1 MNLPE
6 IKSRIRTFPALP
18 GVYLMKDAG
27 GKIVYVGKAKN
38 LRSRVRSYFRAGGDG
53 RPSIPHLLA
62 RLDQVEFV
70 VTDTEKEALLLENTL
85 IKKHRPLY
93 NIYFRDDKTF
103 PSLRLDPREKFPRL
117 SIVRRTKADG
127 CVYFGPYS
135 SPVAMKSALK
145 VAQRLFPLRLCSD
158 NVFRHRSR
166 PCLYYQMGR
175 CPAPCVGLIAPEKYR
190 EAAEQLALFL
200 RGRQPALLKSLR
212 EKMREEAAALRFE
225 QAAAVRELIKAIEE
239 TVDRQKMS
247 AVKKLDQDAI
257 ALARRGEEAV
267 VQVFHLRQ
275 GKMTGGR
282 SEYFP
287 RAHPDD
293 AEALESFLA
302 QFYAGE
308 RPVPDEI
315 LLSAPLREAA
325 VIKAVLREKKGRQ
338 VSIRA
343 PVTGPKRRLVELAMK
358 NASLALLRS
367 GADPAEGG
375 LLATVRSQLGLR
387 NLPRRVECFD
397 ISNLSGREA
406 AGSMAV
412 FVDGK
417 KSPSDYR
424 RFRIRAPS
432 QSDDYGMMREVLSR
446 RYERVKREGNPPDLV
461 LVDGGKGQLGEA
473 MKTLSRLR
481 MDSPDMAGLAKERE
495 RGGERVIDRVY
506 LPGSAGP
513 LFLPP
518 GSPALRFLMRV
529 RDEAHR
535 FAIAYHRQLR
545 RAAVIKKKPRI
556 TSSLIEEGRRSR
568 CQARSRSAA
577 STPAGFSSDA

>member
-1 MNLPE
+1 MNLPG
-6 IKSRIRTFPALP
+6 IKARVRTFPALP
-18 GVYLMKDAG
+18 GVYLMKNAAG
-27 GKIVYVGKAKN
+27 GIIYVGKAKN
-38 LRSRVRSYFRAGGDG
+38 LRARALNYFRAGGDG
-53 RPSIPHLLA
+53 RPTIPYLLA
-62 RLDQVEFV
+62 RLDRMEFV
-70 VTDTEKEALLLENTL
+70 VTDTEKEALLLENNL

-117 SIVRRTKADG
+117 SFVRRTKADG

-135 SPVAMKSALK
+135 SALALK
-145 VAQRLFPLRLCSD
+145 IALKLAQKLFPLRLCSD

-166 PCLYYQMGR
+166 PCLYHQMGR

-190 EAAEQLALFL
+190 EAVEQATLFL
-200 RGRQPALLKSLR
+200 RGRQPALLKNLR
-212 EKMREEAAALRFE
+212 DKMREEAGALRFE
-225 QAAAVRELIKAIEE
+225 QAAALRELIGAIEE
-239 TVDRQKMS
+239 TIDRQKMS
-247 AVKKLDQDAI
+247 AVKALDQDVI
-257 ALARRGEEAV
+257 VLARRFEEAV

-293 AEALESFLA
+293 AEALESFVA
-302 QFYAGE
+302 QFYSGN
-308 RPVPDEI
+308 RLVPDEI
-315 LLSAPLREAA
+315 LLSAPLSDTA
-325 VIKAVLREKKGRQ
+325 VIKAVLREKKGRR
-338 VSIRA
+338 VSVGV

-367 GADPAEGG
+367 GAEPAGGG
-375 LLATVRSQLGLR
+375 LMATVRSQLGLR

-412 FVDGK
+412 FVDGR
-417 KSPSDYR
+417 KSPDDYR
-424 RFRIRAPS
+424 RFRVRTLAT
-432 QSDDYGMMREVLSR
+432 SDDYGMMREVLSR
-446 RYERVKREGNPPDLV
+446 RYERVKREGQPPDLI

-473 MKTLSRLR
+473 QKALERTGL
-481 MDSPDMAGLAKERE
+481 DYPDVAGLAKERE

-506 LPGSAGP
+506 LPGSGQP

-518 GSPALRFLMRV
+518 DSPALRFLMRV

-535 FAIAYHRQLR
+535 FALAYHRNLR
-545 RAAVIKKKPRI
+545 RAAILKK
-556 TSSLIEEGRRSR
+556 
-568 CQARSRSAA
+568 Q
-577 STPAGFSSDA
+577 